1 VTAAVDAAPDAGVAR
16 SVHDLRMVAVAA
28 GAWAGAGLGTSGSAL
43 VWGAVLAAA
52 ALVALVAWRRG
63 SVLLVAVAAALAVTG
78 GTGAVRAEVLA
89 SGPLAG
95 LADER
100 AVATVVVEVRGD
112 ARVHPAQGVRPAYAS
127 LPGLVVAVDG
137 RGRAWRVRTP
147 VLLVVSGVAVDG
159 WSRWPVGTRLRAE
172 ARLERADPGDPY
184 GAVLR
189 VRGDA
194 TVVRAPPASLRL
206 VERVRQ
212 GLRTSVAHRAPE
224 PRALVPALVL
234 GDTSA
239 LTPEVVDDFRT
250 TGLSH
255 LTAVS
260 GANLTLLLAFC
271 LVLARWVGVRGR
283 VLRVLGL
290 ATVVVFV
297 GLCRTEPSVLR
308 AAAMGLVALAALG
321 AGGRAAGMR
330 HLAVAATGLL
340 LLDPYLA
347 RSVGFALSVLASG
360 GIVWWAGPWS
370 SLLGRWLPRLVAES
384 VAVPLAAHLATL
396 PVVAAIS
403 GRISVSGLLANAV
416 AGPFV
421 GPATVLG
428 FAAAAASL
436 LSAHLAAVLGFGAAW
451 SAQPVLW
458 VAHAGAALPGS
469 ARDWPASPFALGW
482 LGAAAL
488 AAGLVMPFVLVRR
501 RLVVAL
507 ALLMVVALVL
517 PPRRPG
523 WPPPGWVLVACDV
536 GQGDGLVLRAGPQ
549 DAVVVDTGPDPAVL
563 QRCLG
568 ELGVRRVPLLVL
580 THFHDDHTGGL
591 DGVLGTRP
599 VGQVWV
605 SPFASP
611 SGEAARVR
619 EEAAHLGVP
628 VVTPAVGAGG
638 SVGEVSWQVLGPLA
652 GPAADVAAEDESGRE
667 NDASLVVMATVG
679 GVRVLLTGDVEPAG
693 QEAIVAAGAD
703 LHADVLKVPHHG
715 SSRQDQAFLAAT
727 HARVAVASAGVD
739 NDYGHPAPSTVAR
752 LRGLGMQVLA
762 TNEHGSVALE
772 AKDGRLLVATER

>member
-1 VTAAVDAAPDAGVAR
+1 MSGGAAAAG
-16 SVHDLRMVAVAA
+16 HDLRMVAVAS
-28 GAWAGAGLGTSGSAL
+28 GAWAGAWLGTSGSAA
-43 VWGAVLAAA
+43 VWGAVVLLPV
-52 ALVALVAWRRG
+52 LVGLVAWRRG
-63 SVLLVAVAAALAVTG
+63 SVLLTAVACVLAVAG
-78 GTGAVRAEVLA
+78 GSGALRAEVLA
-89 SGPLAG
+89 TGPVATLAG
-95 LADER
+95 ER
-100 AVATVVVEVRGD
+100 AVATAVVEVRGD
-112 ARVHPAQGVRPAYAS
+112 ARVHPARGVRPAYAS
-127 LPGLVVAVDG
+127 LPVVAVGLDG
-137 RGRAWRVRTP
+137 RGRSWRTRTP
-147 VLLVVSGVAVDG
+147 VLLVATGSAVPVWSG
-159 WSRWPVGTRLRAE
+159 WPVGTRVRIE
-172 ARLERADPGDPY
+172 GRLERADPGDPY

-189 VRGDA
+189 VRGPGSP
-194 TVVRAPPASLRL
+194 VRAPPVSLQL
-206 VERVRQ
+206 VERVRH
-212 GLRTSVAHRAPE
+212 GLRASVAHRAPE

-234 GDTSA
+234 GDTA
-239 LTPEVVDDFRT
+239 GLTPGVVEDFRT

-271 LVLARWVGVRGR
+271 LLLARWAGARGR
-283 VLRVLGL
+283 VLRVVGL

-370 SLLGRWLPRLVAES
+370 ALLGRWLPRVVAES

-403 GRISVSGLLANAV
+403 GRVSVSGLLANAV

-428 FAAAAASL
+428 FAAAATSLAST
-436 LSAHLAAVLGFGAAW
+436 HLAALLGFGAAW
-451 SAQPVLW
+451 SAQPILW

-469 ARDWPASPFALGW
+469 ARDWPASPLALTW
-482 LGAAAL
+482 LGAASL
-488 AAGLVMPFVLVRR
+488 ATGLVLPHVLVRR
-501 RLVVAL
+501 WLVV
-507 ALLMVVALVL
+507 LLGLVMVVALVS

-523 WPPPGWVLVACDV
+523 WPPSDWVVVACDV
-536 GQGDGLVLRAGPQ
+536 GQGDGLVLRAAPH

-563 QRCLG
+563 RRCLG

-591 DGVLGTRP
+591 DGVLGARP

-605 SPFASP
+605 SPLASP

-619 EEAAHLGVP
+619 TEAARLGIA
-628 VVTPAVGAGG
+628 VVTPAVGAAG
-638 SVGEVSWQVLGPLA
+638 SVGQVGWQVLGPRA
-652 GPAADVAAEDESGRE
+652 GPAAEVAAEDESGRQ
-667 NDASLVVMATVG
+667 NDASLVVMVTVA

-715 SSRQDQAFLAAT
+715 SSRQDPAFLAAT
-727 HARVAVASAGVD
+727 HARLAVASAGVD
-739 NDYGHPAPSTVAR
+739 NDYGHPAPGTVAR

-762 TNEHGSVALE
+762 TNEHGGVAVE
-772 AKDGRLLVATER
+772 AEDGRVLVATER